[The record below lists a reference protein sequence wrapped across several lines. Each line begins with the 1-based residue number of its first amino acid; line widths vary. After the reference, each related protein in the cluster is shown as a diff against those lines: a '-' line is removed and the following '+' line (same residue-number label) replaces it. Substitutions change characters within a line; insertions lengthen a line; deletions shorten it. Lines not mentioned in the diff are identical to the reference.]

1 MSVLGISTR
10 RSHLLLD
17 WDPEDTAAWE
27 AGNKNIAR
35 RNLIWSVVAE
45 HVGFSIW
52 SIWSVMV
59 LFMPTSVYGL
69 SAGDK
74 FLLGATATLVGG
86 CLRFPYT
93 FATAKFGGRNWTIFS
108 ALVLLVPTIGTM
120 LLLANP
126 GLPLW
131 PYLVCAALA
140 GFGGGNFASSMTNI
154 NAFYPQRLKG
164 WALALNAGGGNLG
177 VPMIQLVG
185 LLVIATVGNRQPYW
199 VCAVYL
205 VLLAVAG
212 IGAAL
217 YMDNLPQY
225 GIEMSTMRAVLKEPH
240 TWVVALLY
248 IGTFGSFIGFSFAFG
263 QVLQINFISGGQS
276 TAQASL
282 HAAQIAFLGP
292 LLGSLTRVYGGRLA
306 DRVGGGRVT
315 LAVFCMMI
323 VGAGI
328 LVGASTFG
336 DHVAGPVPAA
346 TMVGYVVGFVALFIL
361 SGVGNGSVYKMIPS
375 IFEARSHSLQVSES
389 ERRLWSRSM
398 SGTLIGLTGAIGA
411 LGGVGVNLALRHS
424 YLSSGTATTAFWAF
438 AFFYVAA
445 AVLTWTV
452 YVRRPLRVTARTV
465 TEATSPVELAHV

>member
-1 MSVLGISTR
+1 MSAR
-10 RSHLLLD
+10 RSHVISD
-17 WDPEDTAAWE
+17 WDPEDVVAWE
-27 AGNKNIAR
+27 AGNKHIAR
-35 RNLIWSVVAE
+35 RNLIWSVIAE

-59 LFMPTSVYGL
+59 LFMPASVYGF

-108 ALVLLVPTIGTM
+108 ALVLLIPTLGTIV
-120 LLLANP
+120 LLANP

-140 GFGGGNFASSMTNI
+140 GLGGGNFASSMTNI

-185 LLVIATVGNRQPYW
+185 LLVIATLGDRRPYW

-212 IGAAL
+212 VGAAL
-217 YMDNLPQY
+217 YMDNLKQY
-225 GIEMSTMRAVLKEPH
+225 RIEFNTMRKVLAEPH
-240 TWVVALLY
+240 TWVISTLY

-263 QVLQINFISGGQS
+263 QVLQINFIAGGQS
-276 TAQASL
+276 TAQAAL

-292 LLGSLTRVYGGRLA
+292 LLGSLSRVYGGRLA
-306 DRVGGGRVT
+306 DRIGGGRVT
-315 LAVFCMMI
+315 LGVFCAMI
-323 VGAGI
+323 LAAGVLI
-328 LVGASTFG
+328 SVSTFG
-336 DHVAGPVPAA
+336 DHRAGPAPAS
-346 TMVGYVVGFVALFIL
+346 MMIGYIVGFVALFVL
-361 SGVGNGSVYKMIPS
+361 SGIGNGSVYKIIPS
-375 IFEARSHSLQVSES
+375 IFEARSHSLPLSEA
-389 ERRLWSRSM
+389 ERRQWSRSM
-398 SGTLIGLTGAIGA
+398 SGALIGFAGAIGA
-411 LGGVGVNLALRHS
+411 LGGVGVNLALRQS
-424 YLSSGTATTAFWAF
+424 YLSSGTATSAFWVF
-438 AFFYVAA
+438 VGFYITASL
-445 AVLTWTV
+445 LTWLI
-452 YVRRPLRVTARTV
+452 YVRRPLASVAAGRTG
-465 TEATSPVELAHV
+465 LAYV